1 MVPNHRDSID
11 RVTTTRVPRDA
22 RAGWGAGTFRG
33 EASGRARRFGVL
45 LVSAAALLGS
55 VLMASTPAR
64 AQGKTAFLAE
74 QLRKNPDFR
83 VRIDAALKLGTSDD
97 AGAVKPLCTALGD
110 QSEVEAVRVAA
121 AAALGKLK
129 KPGGD
134 ECLKSNAQ
142 DSSAKVREQVKTSLK
157 ALGGSAPPPEGGA
170 IKCANAP
177 PTGGKPKYYVG
188 VVVANK
194 STRPDGEIKSL
205 VEKEVVCKLQS
216 MGRFELAPDGETDPK
231 KMTAAVSKKKLD
243 GYYLSVS
250 VEPIKYDGGSLKVSM
265 KLTIMSH
272 TRDLKGEIGKSLT
285 MPGVGSPSKP
295 DEDELI
301 KAAAEKL
308 ANEFAGLKP

>member
-11 RVTTTRVPRDA
+11 RVTTTRVPREA
-22 RAGWGAGTFRG
+22 RAGGGVEG
-33 EASGRARRFGVL
+33 SSDRARRVGSFRA
-45 LVSAAALLGS
+45 LVAAACAALFT
-55 VLMASTPAR
+55 VVTTVTPHAR
-64 AQGKTAFLAE
+64 AEGKTAFLAE

-97 AGAVKPLCTALGD
+97 AGAVKPLCSALGD

-134 ECLKSNAQ
+134 ECLKSNAS
-142 DSSAKVREQVKTSLK
+142 DGSSKVREQVKTSLK
-157 ALGGSAPPPEGGA
+157 ALGGSAAPAAGGA
-170 IKCANAP
+170 IKCPNAP
-177 PTGGKPKYYVG
+177 ATGGKPKYYVG

-216 MGRFELAPDGETDPK
+216 MARFELAPDGETDPK
-231 KMTAAVSKKKLD
+231 KMSAAVSKKKLD

-250 VEPIKYDGGSLKVSM
+250 VDPIKYDGGSLKISM

-285 MPGVGSPSKP
+285 MPGVGSPSKT